1 MTFILRLKVSPRALI
16 APNMNSKQK
25 ILILHTELKTP
36 ELILLE
42 ILEPLGS
49 IAQIIDDSQQDLISS
64 HSSLDN
70 NFCLGYQ
77 WFMCYHKL
85 SKFHAFRNCLQF
97 WNIVS
102 N

>member
-42 ILEPLGS
+42 IPEPLGS

-64 HSSLDN
+64 HSGLDN
-70 NFCLGYQ
+70 NFCLG
-77 WFMCYHKL
+77 YHKL

-97 WNIVS
+97 LNIVS